1 MATHCAQ
8 RPLSQE
14 AERIL
19 TEGGILSASTCRP
32 CLLVSAS
39 LQASKHKIGKCLFV
53 IFVFFSSVYIGVRW
67 GSEVRGHLH
76 LGSGE
81 PSPTSGGENHPTI
94 QLLCTTTTTSST
106 TTTRGR
112 ACPTLP
118 TRGGEPPI
126 KGTSPHHPAPPAFL
140 RIEYLGRRKRRPL
153 QSQNKL
159 AELGDAIAISN
170 LKLSITD

>member
-1 MATHCAQ
+1 M
-8 RPLSQE
+8 
-14 AERIL
+14 
-19 TEGGILSASTCRP
+19 SASTCRP
-32 CLLVSAS
+32 VSLS
-39 LQASKHKIGKCLFV
+39 LHLSRQASTQGRCLFV
-53 IFVFFSSVYIGVRW
+53 IFVFSSSSVYIGVRCILYIVYFVYIVYIGVRW

-126 KGTSPHHPAPPAFL
+126 KGTSPHHPPSSPSCISSH
-140 RIEYLGRRKRRPL
+140 RIFGTTKKKT
-153 QSQNKL
+153 S
-159 AELGDAIAISN
+159 AISKTRI
-170 LKLSITD
+170 LTAIVCL